1 MEQRLKANS
10 LSRQL
15 ATWDATRLGR
25 DFFYLGDGVF
35 TVGFDYCYPLCGHQH
50 MLRAC
55 FSNSM
60 FFLINKFK

>member
-1 MEQRLKANS
+1 
-10 LSRQL
+10 L

-35 TVGFDYCYPLCGHQH
+35 AVGFDYCYSLCGHQH

-55 FSNSM
+55 FSNNM